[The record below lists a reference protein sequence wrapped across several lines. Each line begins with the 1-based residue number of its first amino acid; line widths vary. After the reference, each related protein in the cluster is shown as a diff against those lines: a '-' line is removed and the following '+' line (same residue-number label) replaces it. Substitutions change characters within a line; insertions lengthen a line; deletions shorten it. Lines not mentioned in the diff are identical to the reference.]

1 MTDNP
6 APASSPAPQPTSKSQ
21 GGARRR
27 AMTIAFA
34 VIAVLA
40 IGYAIYWFT
49 VGSRFVSTEDA
60 YVGADSALV
69 TPLTSGAVK
78 AVLVMETQFVKA
90 GEPLVLIDDADAKLS
105 VAQSAAELGKSERR
119 VSQYQATDV
128 SLQAQLAARDTDIAR
143 AKAQLAQAQ
152 SNAQRTALDLERR
165 TKVASTGAVS
175 QEELSTAK
183 DLATASQANLAAA
196 EAGLA
201 QAIANRKAAVGQ
213 ADANLALLR
222 GTDVARNPEVASSR
236 ARLDQARLDL
246 SRTVVTAPVGGVV
259 SKRQVQVGQKV
270 QAGAILMSIV
280 PVQDAYVDANFKEV
294 ELRKVKLGQPVE
306 LISDLYG
313 DGVKFHGRVIGFSG
327 GTGSAFALIP
337 AQNAT
342 GNWIKVVQ
350 RLAVRIA
357 LDPKELDKRPLR
369 LGLSMKA
376 KIDVSRGG

>member
-1 MTDNP
+1 
-6 APASSPAPQPTSKSQ
+6 
-21 GGARRR
+21 
-27 AMTIAFA
+27 
-34 VIAVLA
+34 
-40 IGYAIYWFT
+40 
-49 VGSRFVSTEDA
+49 
-60 YVGADSALV
+60 
-69 TPLTSGAVK
+69 
-78 AVLVMETQFVKA
+78 
-90 GEPLVLIDDADAKLS
+90 
-105 VAQSAAELGKSERR
+105 
-119 VSQYQATDV
+119 
-128 SLQAQLAARDTDIAR
+128 
-143 AKAQLAQAQ
+143 
-152 SNAQRTALDLERR
+152 
-165 TKVASTGAVS
+165 VASTGAVS